1 MTPSA
6 CKKVLAI
13 NGASTTNAGTASGT
27 IDRLGFDYAV
37 IDVCLTTSNNVTNNP
52 SVLKISE
59 SDTTDATN
67 FSDVGIFKGDDTTSG
82 FTIPNSITAATSITG
97 PFVTFNVDL
106 TKRKRYLQV
115 DVSPVTT
122 QIVTVLAQLGRAKEM
137 PANAADH
144 NAVALVQG

>member
-6 CKKVLAI
+6 FKKVLAI
-13 NGASTTNAGTASGT
+13 NGASTTNAATATGT

-67 FSDVGIFKGDDTTSG
+67 FSDIGVFKGDDTTDG
-82 FTIPNSITAATSITG
+82 FTIPNAQTAGITG

-106 TKRKRYLQV
+106 TGRKRYLQV
-115 DVSPVTT
+115 DVSPLTT
-122 QIVTVLAQLGRAKEM
+122 QIVTVLAQLGRGKEM
-137 PANAADH
+137 PADAADH
-144 NAVALVQG
+144 NALALVQG